1 MVSPGLHHGLPPLY
15 SPIFKLY
22 PLIVNGSFP
31 KMPGS
36 FERQGFEP
44 LRFWIENSSRHFAG
58 ENPATRKTTMIFWT
72 DTFFLPQN
80 TFAANVRRRGKSL
93 RTSRGISSMA
103 PK

>member
-58 ENPATRKTTMIFWT
+58 ENHDARISTMI
-72 DTFFLPQN
+72 P
-80 TFAANVRRRGKSL
+80 
-93 RTSRGISSMA
+93 RTHKINQQIGEASFNGGWMI
-103 PK
+103 